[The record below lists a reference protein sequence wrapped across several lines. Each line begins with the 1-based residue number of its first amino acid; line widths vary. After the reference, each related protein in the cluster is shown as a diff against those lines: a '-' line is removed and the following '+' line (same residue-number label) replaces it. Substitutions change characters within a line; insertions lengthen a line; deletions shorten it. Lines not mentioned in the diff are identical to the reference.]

1 MLFFFAFVSDKIF
14 TLTMRRSVF
23 PVFPF
28 ILSESGLLRLS
39 TPRLFPHWGWS
50 AAAFCSGEKSSDP
63 TYSPCPPLLYLRPW
77 CLICLP
83 LVRASVKT
91 GSDQTHSRRFLLVP
105 LVCFVFILKK
115 VINTLAYRQS
125 YMRSRRTY
133 TCISLLRSFTIY
145 LFYWAHLALDSPAAL
160 SLSWSN
166 LIGFAQNNCPNSA
179 LQT

>member
-1 MLFFFAFVSDKIF
+1 MLRNSRSCPLVKKTTCFFFFAFVSDKIF
-14 TLTMRRSVF
+14 TLTMRRSVV
-23 PVFPF
+23 PVFAF
-28 ILSESGLLRLS
+28 ILSESGVLRLS

-105 LVCFVFILKK
+105 LVFFCIYLKK
-115 VINTLAYRQS
+115 GNYHTGVPSVIHE
-125 YMRSRRTY
+125 RRTY

-160 SLSWSN
+160 KVYHEV
-166 LIGFAQNNCPNSA
+166 
-179 LQT
+179 T